1 MRNLIKDPVEILF
14 LGTDWESVRTL
25 DTLYKDK
32 RFNVVGVIT
41 TVDKPV
47 GRKQILTP
55 SKVKEYALKNGID
68 VFHTEKNKEKYQEAL
83 DIFKPELIVCK
94 AFGEI
99 IPGFFLEYPKYKAIN
114 VHFSILPKYRGAV
127 PIQKAILNGE
137 KETGITIMLM
147 SEGMDEGDI
156 LKIFKEEILVTD
168 TNLSLRE
175 RLVKKSAEVLGDVL
189 EEWISGKITP
199 VKQDSSKATYCWQ
212 KDISKENA
220 EINWN
225 EMGPEY
231 VERLVR
237 AMIPWPVAWF
247 TLKNNTQRALINK
260 KIQIFDSEIVATDT
274 KLIPGTLYTRNGMVL
289 VSTKDTKKSVRILQF
304 QIEGKNESNEKD
316 FLNGIGKS
324 LQENLLS
331 V

>member
-1 MRNLIKDPVEILF
+1 MRNLIQQPVNTLF
-14 LGTDWESVRTL
+14 LGTDWESVETL
-25 DTLYKDK
+25 DALHKDK
-32 RFNVVGVIT
+32 RFDIAGVIT

-55 SKVKEYALKNGID
+55 SKVKAYALINGIE

-83 DIFKPELIVCK
+83 DLFKPELIVCK

-99 IPGFFLEYPKYKAIN
+99 IPRFFLEYPEYKAIN
-114 VHFSILPKYRGAV
+114 VHFSILPKNRGAV
-127 PIQKAILNGE
+127 PIQKAILDGE

-147 SEGMDEGDI
+147 SEGLDEGDI
-156 LKIFKEEILVTD
+156 LKIFKEKILERD

-175 RLVKKSAEVLGDVL
+175 KLVKKSADVLGDIL
-189 EEWISGKITP
+189 EEWINKKIHP

-220 EINWN
+220 EIKWD

-231 VERLVR
+231 IERLVR

-247 TLKNNTQRALINK
+247 TLINHEIVALSNK
-260 KIQIFDSEIVATDT
+260 KIQVYESNIVTV
-274 KLIPGTLYTRNGMVL
+274 KSNLPPGRLFIEDNKVL
-289 VSTKDTKKSVRILQF
+289 VSTKEVNRAINLIRF
-304 QIEGKNESNEKD
+304 QIEGKTETTEKE
-316 FLNGIGKS
+316 FINGIGRK
-324 LQENLLS
+324 L
-331 V
+331 